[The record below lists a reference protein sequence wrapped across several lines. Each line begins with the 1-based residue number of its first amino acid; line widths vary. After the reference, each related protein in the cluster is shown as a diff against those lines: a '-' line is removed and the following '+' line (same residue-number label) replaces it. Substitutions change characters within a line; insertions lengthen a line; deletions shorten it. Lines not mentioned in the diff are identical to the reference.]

1 MQATTT
7 EQKRTAQTYTNAVG
21 ALAEVGFSSVER
33 LTELNQNLARAAMQE
48 CLAASTDLRAV
59 RDVNALQN
67 LQTSTTTP
75 ALAQLTDYLRSVQ
88 EIAAESQK
96 QVSEILNAYFATL
109 GMGSNAGANM
119 QAGFDMLSKMTRQT
133 RDMMDAN
140 MKTAGE
146 AGEKLGRQTKDI
158 LDTNLKTASEA
169 GEKLGRQSKDI
180 LDTNVKAAG
189 EAGDK
194 LAAAMTSNPKKAA

>member
-33 LTELNQNLARAAMQE
+33 LTELNQNLARAAMQD
-48 CLAASTDLRAV
+48 CLAASNDMLAV

-96 QVSEILNAYFATL
+96 QVSEILNAYFGTL

-158 LDTNLKTASEA
+158 LDTN
-169 GEKLGRQSKDI
+169 
-180 LDTNVKAAG
+180 VKAAG

>member
-21 ALAEVGFSSVER
+21 ARAEVGFSSVER

-48 CLAASTDLRAV
+48 CLAASTDLLAV

-96 QVSEILNAYFATL
+96 QVSEILNAYFGTL

-133 RDMMDAN
+133 RDMVDAN

-146 AGEKLGRQTKDI
+146 AGEKLGRQT
-158 LDTNLKTASEA
+158 
-169 GEKLGRQSKDI
+169 KDI

>member
-48 CLAASTDLRAV
+48 CLAASTDLLAV

-96 QVSEILNAYFATL
+96 QVSEILNAYFGTL

-133 RDMMDAN
+133 RDMVDAN

>member
-7 EQKRTAQTYTNAVG
+7 EQKRTAQTYTNPVG

-48 CLAASTDLRAV
+48 CLAASTDLLAV

-96 QVSEILNAYFATL
+96 QVSEILNAYFGTL

>member
-33 LTELNQNLARAAMQE
+33 LTQLNQNLARAALQD
-48 CLAASTDLRAV
+48 CLSASNELLAV

-88 EIAAESQK
+88 EIAFDLGYSSGSAF
-96 QVSEILNAYFATL
+96 IAMFAR
-109 GMGSNAGANM
+109 
-119 QAGFDMLSKMTRQT
+119 QAGCTPEQYRRSHLEGGK
-133 RDMMDAN
+133 
-140 MKTAGE
+140 
-146 AGEKLGRQTKDI
+146 
-158 LDTNLKTASEA
+158 
-169 GEKLGRQSKDI
+169 
-180 LDTNVKAAG
+180 V
-189 EAGDK
+189 
-194 LAAAMTSNPKKAA
+194 

>member
-33 LTELNQNLARAAMQE
+33 LTELNQNLARAALQD
-48 CLAASTDLRAV
+48 CLAASNDMLAV

-67 LQTSTTTP
+67 LQTSATTP

-88 EIAAESQK
+88 EIATESQK
-96 QVSEILNAYFATL
+96 QVSDILNAYFGTL
-109 GMGSNAGANM
+109 GLGSNAGANI
-119 QAGFDMLSKMTRQT
+119 QAGFDMLSNMTRQT

-140 MKTAGE
+140 
-146 AGEKLGRQTKDI
+146 
-158 LDTNLKTASEA
+158 
-169 GEKLGRQSKDI
+169 
-180 LDTNVKAAG
+180 VKSAG

-194 LAAAMTSNPKKAA
+194 LGRQTRDILDANVKAASDVGDKLAASVTPHPKKAA

>member
-1 MQATTT
+1 
-7 EQKRTAQTYTNAVG
+7 
-21 ALAEVGFSSVER
+21 
-33 LTELNQNLARAAMQE
+33 MQE
-48 CLAASTDLRAV
+48 CLAASTDLLAV

-96 QVSEILNAYFATL
+96 QMSEILNAYFGTL